1 MILIFP
7 WAANTTDKKPSPKN
21 YPYWDSVV
29 AHLLKAGYSVVQV
42 SRTGEKDVPGT
53 TRKNDLTID
62 QIAKLMKEC
71 ETWLSVDTFAPHM
84 AWTLG
89 EPGVAIFGSSDP
101 LIFGHPENINLLKN
115 RKYLRAQQ
123 FWLWSQESAD
133 PDRFVG
139 PEAVINAALLSI
151 EKRKK
156 R

>member
-7 WAANTTDKKPSPKN
+7 WSRNTTAGPSPKN

-29 AHLLKAGYSVVQV
+29 SNLSKAGHSVLQL
-42 SRTGEKDVPGT
+42 SCAGEKDVVGA
-53 TRKNDLTID
+53 TRKNDLPLD
-62 QIAKLMKEC
+62 KIAQLMREC
-71 ETWLSVDTFAPHM
+71 ETWLSCDNFAHHM

-101 LIFGHPENINLLKN
+101 LIFGHPENINLLKS
-115 RKYLRAQQ
+115 RKYLRDKQ
-123 FWLWSQESAD
+123 FWLWSQETAD

-156 R
+156 RS

>member
-7 WAANTTDKKPSPKN
+7 WSKPTTEGPSPKN

-29 AHLLKAGYSVVQV
+29 SNLSKARYSVLQI
-42 SRTGEKDVPGT
+42 SRTGEKDVAGAQ
-53 TRKNDLTID
+53 RKDDLPLD
-62 QIAKLMKEC
+62 KIAQLMKES
-71 ETWLSVDTFAPHM
+71 ETWISVDTFAPHM

-89 EPGVAIFGSSDP
+89 EPGVVIFGSSDP

-115 RKYLRAQQ
+115 RKYLRDKQ

-156 R
+156 KS